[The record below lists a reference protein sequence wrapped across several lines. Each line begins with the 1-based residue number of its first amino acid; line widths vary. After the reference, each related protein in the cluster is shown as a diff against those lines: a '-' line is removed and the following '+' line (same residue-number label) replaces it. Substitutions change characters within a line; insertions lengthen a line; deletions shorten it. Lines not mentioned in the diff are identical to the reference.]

1 MSEFESW
8 LSAQLKALDT
18 DDEVYLP
25 YIVSI
30 LEDEDDKSGAIDD
43 LLGGISDKDAENKAL
58 RLQILERW
66 GRLQSGGENGEA
78 SVDGKLK
85 HVFFST
91 HGDIEPVTV
100 LQELLHCHQH
110 LLWRNWISLR
120 NLRP

>member
-8 LSAQLKALDT
+8 LSAQLKALET

-30 LEDEDDKSGAIDD
+30 LEDEDDKAGAIDD

-66 GRLQSGGENGEA
+66 NRLRRGGENGEA
-78 SVDGKLK
+78 MVEGKLN
-85 HVFFST
+85 S
-91 HGDIEPVTV
+91 E
-100 LQELLHCHQH
+100 
-110 LLWRNWISLR
+110 RNQIR
-120 NLRP
+120 DVICMFY

>member
-8 LSAQLKALDT
+8 LSAQLKVLET

-66 GRLQSGGENGEA
+66 DRLQCGKEDGEPL
-78 SVDGKLK
+78 VDGKLK
-85 HVFFST
+85 CKSRTYST
-91 HGDIEPVTV
+91 VCPKV
-100 LQELLHCHQH
+100 
-110 LLWRNWISLR
+110 
-120 NLRP
+120 P

>member
-78 SVDGKLK
+78 SADGKLR
-85 HVFFST
+85 HVF
-91 HGDIEPVTV
+91 
-100 LQELLHCHQH
+100 
-110 LLWRNWISLR
+110 
-120 NLRP
+120 